1 MLPESVFSDDRTR
14 LNKLIGYQSCCVT

>member
-1 MLPESVFSDDRTR
+1 MLPESVFSDDRTG